1 MNTKTKTK
9 KFVGPS
15 KKMADALEAEGLNI
29 TWPKVLNSDSD
40 LAIEGSFYTGCD
52 WEKLVLI
59 DLRDEGDL
67 STKAN
72 VDAAISNQL
81 DEAYENFSIDEE
93 MKLNMEGSQEEREAR
108 GVPDAARLLEDMQ
121 EQDACLKRF
130 AEVAEAV
137 SSGRPVPSKAD
148 TAEITISGRD
158 AKRIAE
164 ILKMV
169 GDEEH
174 THAFSDDAK
183 SFANMIADELTNK
196 VKAA

>member
-137 SSGRPVPSKAD
+137 SSGRPIPSRDDA
-148 TAEITISGRD
+148 AEINISTAD
-158 AKRIAE
+158 AKQIVKHLGQLSDLLLGVSGAE
-164 ILKMV
+164 
-169 GDEEH
+169 
-174 THAFSDDAK
+174 
-183 SFANMIADELTNK
+183 NPRADIHRLIDMLNCKIE
-196 VKAA
+196 AA

>member
-1 MNTKTKTK
+1 MKEK
-9 KFVGPS
+9 KIKYVGPS
-15 KKMADALEAEGLNI
+15 KKMAEALEAEGLYI
-29 TWPKVLNSDSD
+29 EWPKAIKSNSD
-40 LAIEGSFYTGCD
+40 LAIEGMFYTGCD

-93 MKLNMEGSQEEREAR
+93 LKMNLQGSQDEREAR
-108 GVPDAARLLEDMQ
+108 GVPDAERLLEDIQ

-137 SSGRPVPSKAD
+137 SSGRPIPNKED
-148 TAEITISGRD
+148 TAEITISGAD
-158 AKRIAE
+158 AKLIVERLGQ
-164 ILKMV
+164 LKDFMLSV
-169 GDEEH
+169 DGSEN
-174 THAFSDDAK
+174 SG
-183 SFANMIADELTNK
+183 ADVQSLIDMLNYK

>member
-1 MNTKTKTK
+1 MKGKRIKFAGPTK
-9 KFVGPS
+9 KMVE
-15 KKMADALEAEGLNI
+15 ALEAEGLHI
-29 TWPKVLNSDSD
+29 DWPKVVNSNSD
-40 LAIEGSFYTGCD
+40 LAIDGMFYTGCD

-93 MKLNMEGSQEEREAR
+93 LKLNLQGSQEEREAR
-108 GVPDAARLLEDMQ
+108 GVPDAERLLEDIQ

-130 AEVAEAV
+130 AEVAEAI

-148 TAEITISGRD
+148 TTEIFISGED
-158 AKRIAE
+158 AKRLAV
-164 ILKMV
+164 LLVQV
-169 GDEEH
+169 GDYQH
-174 THAFSDDAK
+174 TYTFSDNEKA
-183 SFANMIADELTNK
+183 FANQMADELTK
-196 VKAA
+196 KIQAA